1 MYNGKMEDLSA
12 FMENGTEVR
21 ITTKDGTEAT
31 GKIAY
36 IDKWAV
42 HLRNEARH
50 IPSIVPFSD
59 FDKIEAIQ
67 PKQAE

>member
-1 MYNGKMEDLSA
+1 MYNGKMEDLSVL
-12 FMENGTEVR
+12 MENKTKVR
-21 ITTKDGTEAT
+21 ITRKDGTEVT

-42 HLRNEARH
+42 HLRNEERR

-67 PKQAE
+67 PE